1 VGIGGYWI
9 AITAHHNAPGTMTP
23 QEAHNDYL
31 ELLASGGIV
40 GFAIGVWLACV
51 VFKLIRR
58 NLQTGS
64 REANAIC
71 LASVVGLSGPL
82 LHSIFDF
89 GLHLMINSLV
99 FVILLALATMIVQ
112 QNGRGEFIDLHGSN
126 K

>member
-1 VGIGGYWI
+1 
-9 AITAHHNAPGTMTP
+9 
-23 QEAHNDYL
+23 
-31 ELLASGGIV
+31 
-40 GFAIGVWLACV
+40 
-51 VFKLIRR
+51 
-58 NLQTGS
+58 
-64 REANAIC
+64 

-99 FVILLALATMIVQ
+99 FAVLLALATMTVQ